1 MHDRTD
7 DLRGENSRTDDLRRE
22 VEKPIVLATRNPHKL
37 QELSAVLAHV
47 GYSLKS
53 AFDFATLD
61 EVVEDQPTLEG
72 NALKKARYTFEMT
85 GLPSLSDDTG
95 LEVDDLGGLPGVYSA
110 RFAGE
115 KATYAENVEKL
126 LFDLDRAERRQF
138 QTLERKAR
146 FRTVIAFVTAQG
158 EWLFEG
164 VCEGQILRTPRGE
177 SGFGYDPVFLPEGYQ
192 QSFAQMDTA
201 LKNQISHRGRAVVA
215 FVAALKSGRGDML

>member
-1 MHDRTD
+1 MNQT
-7 DLRGENSRTDDLRRE
+7 NDDLRRNE
-22 VEKPIVLATRNPHKL
+22 PTSDAGGKTIVLATRNPHKL
-37 QELSAVLAHV
+37 GELAAVLS
-47 GYSLKS
+47 GIGWELRS
-53 AFDFATLD
+53 AFDFAQLA
-61 EVVEDQPTLEG
+61 EVDEDQSTLEG

-85 GLPSLSDDTG
+85 GLPSLADDTG

-146 FRTVIAFVTAQG
+146 FRTVIAFVTARG

-164 VCEGQILRTPRGE
+164 VCEGQILRKLRGDA
-177 SGFGYDPVFLPEGYQ
+177 GFGYDPVFLPEGYQ
-192 QSFAQMDTA
+192 LSFAEMTPE
-201 LKNQISHRGRAVVA
+201 LKNQISHRGRAVLA
-215 FVAALKSGRGDML
+215 FVSALKSAHRDML

>member
-1 MHDRTD
+1 MAGMNQT
-7 DLRGENSRTDDLRRE
+7 NDDLRRNE
-22 VEKPIVLATRNPHKL
+22 PTSDAGGKTIVLATRNPHKL
-37 QELSAVLAHV
+37 GELAAVLS
-47 GYSLKS
+47 GIGWELRS
-53 AFDFATLD
+53 AFDFAQLA
-61 EVVEDQPTLEG
+61 EVDEDQSTLEG

-85 GLPSLSDDTG
+85 GLPSLADDTG

-146 FRTVIAFVTAQG
+146 FRTVIAFVTARG

-164 VCEGQILRTPRGE
+164 VCEGQILRKLRGDA
-177 SGFGYDPVFLPEGYQ
+177 GFGYDPVFLPEGYQ
-192 QSFAQMDTA
+192 LSFAEMTPE
-201 LKNQISHRGRAVVA
+201 LKNQISHRGRAVLA
-215 FVAALKSGRGDML
+215 FVSALKSAHRDML